1 MVTKEIPDIIVSRLP
16 IYLRA
21 LQRMLDNGIQ
31 STSSQELG
39 EKVGISAAQIRKDLS
54 QFGEFG
60 KQGTGYFIP
69 FLADKLKHILQVDR
83 QWDVAVVGMGDIGHA
98 IARYQGLNN
107 RGFNIVLLFD
117 QDPAKIGEKV
127 GDLVIRDVKDLVS
140 AIRTEGV
147 KMAML
152 AVPATAAQ
160 QVADKFK
167 VDVPVILNLQSADTD
182 LAKRLIDFCSGLTY
196 AFDGGMQRIG
206 DKIFLLTPRNV
217 EVSAEERARL
227 IEKGFFNQF

>member
-1 MVTKEIPDIIVSRLP
+1 MAAKEIPDIIVSRLP

-21 LQRMLDNGIQ
+21 LQRMLENGIQ

-69 FLADKLKHILQVDR
+69 FLVDKLKHILHVDR
-83 QWDVAVVGMGDIGHA
+83 MWDVAVVGMGDIGHA

-107 RGFNIVLLFD
+107 RGFNVVLLFD
-117 QDPAKIGEKV
+117 HDPAKIGEKV
-127 GDLVIRDVKDLVS
+127 GDLVIRDVKEMVS
-140 AIRTEGV
+140 AIRAEDV

-160 QVADKFK
+160 QVADKLVEAGVK
-167 VDVPVILNLQSADTD
+167 AILNYAPVSISLPSHVRLQYIDPVIGLQRMSYYLD
-182 LAKRLIDFCSGLTY
+182 
-196 AFDGGMQRIG
+196 
-206 DKIFLLTPRNV
+206 
-217 EVSAEERARL
+217 
-227 IEKGFFNQF
+227 

>member
-1 MVTKEIPDIIVSRLP
+1 MAAKEIPDIIVSRLP

-21 LQRMLDNGIQ
+21 LQRMLEHGIQ

-69 FLADKLKHILQVDR
+69 FLVDKLKHILHVDR
-83 QWDVAVVGMGDIGHA
+83 MWDVAVVGMGDIGHA

-107 RGFNIVLLFD
+107 RGFNVVLLFD
-117 QDPAKIGEKV
+117 HDPAKIGEKV
-127 GDLVIRDVKDLVS
+127 GDLAIRDVKEMVS
-140 AIRTEGV
+140 AIRAEDV

-152 AVPATAAQ
+152 AVPAPAAQ
-160 QVADKFK
+160 QVADKLVEAGVK
-167 VDVPVILNLQSADTD
+167 AILNYAPVSISLPSHVHLQYIDPVIGLQRMSYYLD
-182 LAKRLIDFCSGLTY
+182 
-196 AFDGGMQRIG
+196 
-206 DKIFLLTPRNV
+206 
-217 EVSAEERARL
+217 
-227 IEKGFFNQF
+227 

>member
-1 MVTKEIPDIIVSRLP
+1 MATKEIPDIIVSRLP

-69 FLADKLKHILQVDR
+69 FLVDKLKHILQVDR

-107 RGFNIVLLFD
+107 RGFNVVLLFD

-160 QVADKFK
+160 QVADKLVEAGVK
-167 VDVPVILNLQSADTD
+167 AILNYAPVSISLPSHVRLQYIDPVIGLQRMSYYLD
-182 LAKRLIDFCSGLTY
+182 
-196 AFDGGMQRIG
+196 
-206 DKIFLLTPRNV
+206 
-217 EVSAEERARL
+217 
-227 IEKGFFNQF
+227 

>member
-1 MVTKEIPDIIVSRLP
+1 MAAKEIPDIIVSRLP

-21 LQRMLDNGIQ
+21 LQRMLENGIQ

-69 FLADKLKHILQVDR
+69 FLVDKLKHILHVDR
-83 QWDVAVVGMGDIGHA
+83 MWDVAVVGMGDIGHA

-107 RGFNIVLLFD
+107 RGFNVVLLFD
-117 QDPAKIGEKV
+117 HDPAKIGEKV
-127 GDLVIRDVKDLVS
+127 GDLAIRDVKEMVS
-140 AIRTEGV
+140 AIRAEEV

-152 AVPATAAQ
+152 AVPAPAAQ
-160 QVADKFK
+160 QVADKLVEAGIK
-167 VDVPVILNLQSADTD
+167 AILNYAPVSISLPSHVHLQYIDPVIGLQRMSYYLD
-182 LAKRLIDFCSGLTY
+182 
-196 AFDGGMQRIG
+196 
-206 DKIFLLTPRNV
+206 
-217 EVSAEERARL
+217 
-227 IEKGFFNQF
+227 